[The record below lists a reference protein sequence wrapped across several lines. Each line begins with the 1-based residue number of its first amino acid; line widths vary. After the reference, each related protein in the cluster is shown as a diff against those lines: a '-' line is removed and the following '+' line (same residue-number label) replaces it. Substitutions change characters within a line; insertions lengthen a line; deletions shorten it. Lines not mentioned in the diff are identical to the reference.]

1 MAVISAKR
9 ARDVLGEYERALAG
23 SRLAPGTRRAY
34 HSRVAGYLDWLSGNE
49 VGGSDLGGGDP
60 LADPAARDRAVEEY
74 RSWVKSERAAK
85 PTTVNAVLTA
95 LDHFY
100 EHLRLG
106 AAVVVRDEL
115 PDATARV
122 LSRPEQWRF
131 LQAVER
137 HESVRDQAIGYA
149 LFYTGVR
156 VAELVA
162 LDVPDIQ
169 TTARRARVI
178 VRPSRHSRYRE
189 LPLESDATDA
199 RQALRGWMRERDRW
213 PGADASSAFFLN
225 RRGGRLTTRWISELV
240 VRLGETAGIGGQ
252 AGPITPNV
260 LRHTFAAR
268 LLHAGADI
276 VLVAELM
283 GYKRLD
289 TARPFLVQR

>member
-1 MAVISAKR
+1 VAVVGAER
-9 ARDVLGEYERALAG
+9 VRDVLAEYDRVLA
-23 SRLAPGTRRAY
+23 SAALAPGTRRAY
-34 HSRVAGYLDWLSGNE
+34 RSRVAGYLGWLSGDQ

-60 LADPAARDRAVEEY
+60 LGEPGARDRAVREY
-74 RSWVKSERAAK
+74 RSWMKRDRDAK
-85 PTTVNAVLTA
+85 PTTVNAILTA

-106 AAVVVRDEL
+106 PAVVVRDEL
-115 PDATARV
+115 PEPAARV
-122 LSRPEQWRF
+122 LNRQEQHRF
-131 LQAVER
+131 LHAVER

-169 TTARRARVI
+169 ATAKRATVV
-178 VRPSRHSRYRE
+178 VRPSRHNPYRE
-189 LPLESDATDA
+189 LPLEADAVDA
-199 RQALRGWMRERDRW
+199 RRALRVWMRERNNW
-213 PGADASSAFFLN
+213 PGADASPAFFLN

-240 VRLGETAGIGGQ
+240 VRLGQAAGIG
-252 AGPITPNV
+252 GPITPNV

-268 LLHAGADI
+268 LLHGGADI

-289 TARPFLVQR
+289 TARPFLVGR